1 MFQKKR
7 FLLAVL
13 IISGFFITSYVSADK
28 LENVLMPDA
37 YIIGRV
43 NLTNI
48 QASSIAKLI
57 RKDDTVSSE
66 VKVDKINTV
75 LKKYNLSDKD
85 FTSFVVGIK
94 LNIKGFKNINDA
106 LLNDGSK
113 EFVFGVQSS
122 KPVTLKQ
129 LKNIVIDSSNQDK
142 EINVNVQ
149 TIKKDGIDLLL
160 IKNKEKGTTQPIALA
175 ALESEKIIIGGIPEA
190 VVDSVK
196 RFKSG
201 KNVVFETELTKLKS
215 EVSKNADFYLVG
227 YIPEAIRD
235 KVGLTREAKPVEKGK
250 KEVVSVE
257 IFKDIS
263 ALSIQAD
270 FTKKLNVNI
279 FAYFIT
285 RNSAEDA
292 QKLINQF
299 LPMLKFIA
307 MGSTQGVELPV
318 LDSIDCKISK
328 TKPEL
333 KIHLVRGFHKKLEA

>member
-1 MFQKKR
+1 MFKKKR
-7 FLLAVL
+7 ILLAVL
-13 IISGFFITSYVSADK
+13 IFSGLFVTSYNVSADK

-48 QASSIAKLI
+48 QASSIAELI

-94 LNIKGFKNINDA
+94 LNIEDFKNINDA
-106 LLNDGSK
+106 LLNDNSK

-122 KPVTLKQ
+122 KPVTFKQ
-129 LKNIVIDSSNQDK
+129 LKNIVTDASNQDK
-142 EINVNVQ
+142 EININVQ
-149 TIKKDGIDLLL
+149 SIKKDGIDLLL
-160 IKNKEKGTTQPIALA
+160 IKDKEKETTQPIALA
-175 ALESEKIIIGGIPEA
+175 ALVKEKIIIGGNPQA

-196 RFKSG
+196 RMKSD
-201 KNVVFETELTKLKS
+201 KNIVFEAELTKLKS
-215 EVSKNADFYLVG
+215 EVSKKADFFLIG

-235 KVGLTREAKPVEKGK
+235 KVGLTRQAAPVKKGD

-263 ALSIQAD
+263 ALSVQAD
-270 FTKKLNVNI
+270 FTEKLDVNI
-279 FAYFIT
+279 YTYFIN
-285 RNSAEDA
+285 RNSAKDA

-307 MGSTQGVELPV
+307 MGTTQGVELPV
-318 LDSIDCKISK
+318 LDSIDCKN
-328 TKPEL
+328 
-333 KIHLVRGFHKKLEA
+333 